1 MERARSRIRRRI
13 PPRADSVSG
22 RGRTKA
28 SLVEAAGRL
37 FRSRGYHGV
46 GVSAVVADAGAPA
59 GSLYFHFPG
68 GKQQLAAAAVALA
81 GERVSGALRASAG
94 EEPRVALHSYLR
106 GLGEELERSGWECG
120 CPIATVTLDVAS
132 ASTEVRSSC
141 AEAYGSWRD
150 ALADGLLEAGVD
162 ARAADERATTILAA
176 TQGALILAR
185 AWQTTEPLEVVASQ
199 LESLVTIDG

>member
-1 MERARSRIRRRI
+1 MST
-13 PPRADSVSG
+13 

-28 SLVEAAGRL
+28 TLIEAASRL

-46 GVSAVVADAGAPA
+46 GVNAVIAEAGAPA

-68 GKQQLAAAAVALA
+68 GKQQLAAAAVRLA
-81 GERVSGALRASAG
+81 GERISAAIRTAAT
-94 EEPRVALHSYLR
+94 EDPRIALHEYFR
-106 GLGEELERSGWECG
+106 GLGAELQRSGWESG

-132 ASTEVRSSC
+132 DSPEVQASC
-141 AEAYGSWRD
+141 ADAYGTWRD
-150 ALADGLLEAGVD
+150 ALADGLRKAGVD
-162 ARAADERATTILAA
+162 DRLAEERAITLLAA

-199 LESLVTIDG
+199 LEGLVPAGG